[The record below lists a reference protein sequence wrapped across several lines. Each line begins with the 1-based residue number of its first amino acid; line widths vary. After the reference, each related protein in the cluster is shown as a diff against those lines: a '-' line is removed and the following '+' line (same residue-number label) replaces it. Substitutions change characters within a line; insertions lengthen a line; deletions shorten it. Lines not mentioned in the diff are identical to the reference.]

1 LISTLAAINEESL
14 LKFSP
19 SKTARSNRY
28 SLAYGQKLNL
38 SNIAK
43 INAPDHT
50 TDEEDHI
57 VLSRLIQKYQ
67 RDFN

>member
-1 LISTLAAINEESL
+1 MNEESL

-43 INAPDHT
+43 INAPDT
-50 TDEEDHI
+50 IDEEDHI
-57 VLSRLIQKYQ
+57 ILSRLISKYQ